1 MNLNMIII
9 LSNIFSSSS
18 SVASLFPAR
27 SFESTYF
34 ATESKSKLV
43 NFCLD
48 PTSFKFSN
56 KPSIIGGKSFVSW
69 PMSSAGLFGRLLIKV
84 SKASFMPLTNFS
96 FFMKHTSMMWSTLS
110 LKSKSSWTIVLSFSG
125 LMTIVL
131 PKAWDTT
138 NKTCDIEWAHSERLW
153 WFSQSSRRVPCTPW
167 CTRSSAAEAPARL
180 PSHDWRAGTAETDPE
195 YGSHPAGYSNLQRD
209 KKTSTYVNHI
219 YFWGWL
225 SIIFIRWR
233 WYLSEVLQWGV
244 LQAVAFPLWQWGV
257 FYK

>member
-1 MNLNMIII
+1 
-9 LSNIFSSSS
+9 
-18 SVASLFPAR
+18 
-27 SFESTYF
+27 
-34 ATESKSKLV
+34 
-43 NFCLD
+43 
-48 PTSFKFSN
+48 
-56 KPSIIGGKSFVSW
+56 
-69 PMSSAGLFGRLLIKV
+69 
-84 SKASFMPLTNFS
+84 MPLTNFS

-110 LKSKSSWTIVLSFSG
+110 LKSKSSWTIVLSFLWVDDNCASKG
-125 LMTIVL
+125 LRH
-131 PKAWDTT
+131 
-138 NKTCDIEWAHSERLW
+138 NKQDLW
-153 WFSQSSRRVPCTPW
+153 YWMCTFRTVMMFSQSSRRVPCTPW